1 MIGSRPGISAALEY
15 LALALLWSALY
26 LPNFAAPELDNEEG
40 RRVIPA
46 REMIVS
52 GDLVVPTIWGRPY
65 LAKPPGFYWAIA
77 AVGKARGV
85 VDEASAR
92 LPSLLA
98 TLVTA
103 WIVYA
108 LAAAFLTRASARIA
122 AVVYLL
128 TPLVMEKGALGEME
142 ALLGLA
148 VFSATVLAWLGSRR
162 HRAAAGA
169 SRCYAALGASRGY
182 AALGASPF
190 VLALALLIKG
200 PAAWIFFVA
209 GLAPAALA
217 PRPYRKRVISTG
229 LIVLVTSAAL
239 AAAWIALL
247 AREVGWSTL
256 SNVWINEVT
265 GGRPEWI
272 AYLGERA
279 RFTARS
285 LAGLLPGSALLI
297 ALMLHRNRRRWLEP
311 ELVRIAAIAALLGFV
326 FFLLFPRAQARYLY
340 PLAPWLA
347 LLAGHVLAR
356 AGDAGALAPG
366 YAILRVFV
374 FLAAVLGTLILGC
387 ALLQFAH
394 IVEFGTSIGALG
406 LALAIAIGGA
416 SVCIPFFWKRSPR
429 ACLVLAFAIAAF
441 ARMIHVT
448 EIVPHDAEDGPR
460 REQAARIERALP
472 AGARVYASLW
482 SEFNTLSYLTHPVIH
497 TEDPARLSAG
507 DILLILDPG
516 PLDPDP
522 EQGENWRVLERI
534 PLERSEN
541 LLVCLRLEPP
551 PSR

>member
-1 MIGSRPGISAALEY
+1 MFGSRSGISAALEY

-26 LPNFAAPELDNEEG
+26 LPNFAAPELDKEEG

-46 REMIVS
+46 REMIAS

-77 AVGKARGV
+77 AIGKARGV

-98 TLVTA
+98 TLATA
-103 WIVYA
+103 WIVFA
-108 LAAAFLTRASARIA
+108 LAAAFLSRTSARIA

-128 TPLVMEKGALGEME
+128 TPLVMEKGALGEVE

-148 VFSATVLAWLGSRR
+148 VFAATVLAWLGSRG
-162 HRAAAGA
+162 HRAAA
-169 SRCYAALGASRGY
+169 GASRGY

-200 PAAWIFFVA
+200 PAAWLFFVA

-217 PRPYRKRVISTG
+217 ARRHRMRVISTA
-229 LIVLVTSAAL
+229 LIVLVASAAL
-239 AAAWIALL
+239 AAVWIAFLV
-247 AREVGWSTL
+247 REVGWSTL
-256 SNVWINEVT
+256 SNTWVNEVT
-265 GGRPEWI
+265 GGRPDWI
-272 AYLGERA
+272 AYLQDRV

-297 ALMLHRNRRRWLEP
+297 ALLLHRNRRRWFEP
-311 ELVRIAAIAALLGFV
+311 ELVRIAAVAALLGFV

-356 AGDAGALAPG
+356 AGDAEAPAPG
-366 YAILRVFV
+366 STILRVFG
-374 FLAAVLGTLILGC
+374 FLAGSLGMLVLGG
-387 ALLQFAH
+387 AVLQFAH

-406 LALAIAIGGA
+406 LLLATAIGGA
-416 SVCIPFFWKRSPR
+416 SFCIPFVWKRSPR
-429 ACLVLAFAIAAF
+429 TCLVLAFAIAAF

-448 EIVPHDAEDGPR
+448 QIVPHDAEGETR
-460 REQAARIERALP
+460 RAQAARIESALP

-482 SEFNTLSYLTHPVIH
+482 DEFNTLSYVTHPLIH

-507 DILLILDPG
+507 DILLILDSG

-522 EQGENWRVLERI
+522 ERGENWRVLERI
-534 PLERSEN
+534 ELERSN